1 MQSTRE
7 DSLQQEEH
15 PEEPVKKQNIWR
27 AIQTQIRRRRF
38 TFFRSL
44 ISSLPRPLN
53 ILDVGGTQ
61 EFWEKVGFIKPD
73 ISIVLY
79 NLTQVDTPYPQMKSM
94 AGDARNM
101 QEFKDKE
108 FDVLFSNSVIEHV
121 GTYQQQRQMAEEVQ
135 RVGKRYCVQT
145 PNRFFPIEPH
155 VLLPFFQF
163 LPFGVKVFILA
174 NFRTPWGWK
183 LANKQEAID
192 YVHEIRLL
200 TEKELRILFP
210 GAKIY
215 KEQILGLCK
224 SFTVYKGWDE

>member
-1 MQSTRE
+1 MQYTDQDSAQRE
-7 DSLQQEEH
+7 KALPVIKEE
-15 PEEPVKKQNIWR
+15 NIWR
-27 AIQTQIRRRRF
+27 SIQTQIRRRRF
-38 TFFRSL
+38 TFFKSL
-44 ISSLPRPLN
+44 ISALPRPLSV
-53 ILDVGGTQ
+53 LDAGGTQ
-61 EFWEKVGFIKPD
+61 EFWEKVGFIQPD
-73 ISIVLY
+73 IAIVLY
-79 NLTQVDTPYPQMKSM
+79 NLTQVATPYPQMKSM

-101 QEFKDKE
+101 HEFRDKE

-163 LPFGVKVFILA
+163 LPFSLKVFILSR
-174 NFRTPWGWK
+174 FRTPWGWK
-183 LANKQEAID
+183 LANKQGAIE
-192 YVHEIRLL
+192 YVQEIRLL
-200 TEKELRILFP
+200 SEKELRALFP

-215 KEQILGLCK
+215 KERFLGLCK